1 MNYDVIVV
9 GAGPAGSTAAA
20 HLARYGLNT
29 LLLDKAAFPR
39 DKTCGDAIPLAAYD
53 IFRDMGLAAIAQ
65 EGFFRIKRVVH
76 RNAADELSLFDLTN
90 HDFSTSEAFI
100 APRLRFD
107 HLLYQH
113 ALACG
118 AHFEQ
123 VQVTAPI
130 MQQGYV
136 MGVEGK
142 RPDGQPVAYR
152 SAVVVVADGAT
163 SALARAL
170 RPEKRDPRCIAV
182 AIRGYVETD
191 VDLNPEIEI
200 DFMPE
205 TLPGYAWFFPT
216 DKRRANIG
224 MGIRS
229 DFYHRQAYALD
240 DILNLYA
247 AKPHIRARIG
257 TNPILNVKAWQIP
270 LFSFETQRVFD
281 GALLAGDAGDFVN
294 QITGDGIYE
303 ALFTGRCA
311 AETVAQAFATHDFS
325 MDTLVHYDTLWKAAL
340 GERFKEAEILNNLAT
355 ISPEIISRAIFH
367 TGQNHHEAHG
377 VS

>member
-1 MNYDVIVV
+1 MNVDVIVV

-20 HLARYGLNT
+20 YLARNGLKT
-29 LLLDKAAFPR
+29 LLLDKASFPR
-39 DKTCGDAIPLAAYD
+39 DKTCGDAIPLAAFE
-53 IFRDMGLAAIAQ
+53 IFRGMGLAAIEQ
-65 EGFFRIKRVVH
+65 EGFFRIQQVLH
-76 RNAADELSLFDLTN
+76 RNEVDEISMFDLTN
-90 HDFSTSEAFI
+90 QDLSTSEVFI

-113 ALACG
+113 ALTCG
-118 AHFEQ
+118 AIYEQ

-130 MQQGYV
+130 IEQGSV
-136 MGVEGK
+136 VGVYGK
-142 RPDGQPVAYR
+142 RNDGQQVAYR

-170 RPEKRDPRCIAV
+170 RTEKRDARCIAV

-191 VDLNPEIEI
+191 VDLDPYIEI

-216 DKRRANIG
+216 EKRRANIG

-229 DFYHRQAYALD
+229 DFYRQQGYSLD
-240 DILNLYA
+240 EILKLYT
-247 AKPHIRARIG
+247 AKPHIQSRIG
-257 TNPILNVKAWQIP
+257 TNPILNLNSWQIP
-270 LFSFETQRVFD
+270 LFSFQTQRVFN
-281 GALLAGDAGDFVN
+281 GAILVGDAGDFVN

-311 AETVAQAFATHDFS
+311 AETIIQAFSVRDFS
-325 MDTLVHYDTLWKAAL
+325 LDTLSNYDELWENTLGA
-340 GERFKEAEILNNLAT
+340 RFKEAEILNSLAT
-355 ISPEIISRAIFH
+355 ISPQIISRAIFH
-367 TGQNHHEAHG
+367 MGHSEQPIL
-377 VS
+377 